1 VATNPIVRNV
11 DSDEDET
18 VQSVQQPDSR
28 IECNVS
34 AEHHAILKAALAQTS
49 GRSFNELLASMPNV
63 GEDSDFA
70 PNRG

>member
-1 VATNPIVRNV
+1 VATNRITRN
-11 DSDEDET
+11 SEAEAA
-18 VQSVQQPDSR
+18 QSIQEPDTR
-28 IECNVS
+28 IGRDVS
-34 AEHHAILKAALAQTS
+34 AEHRAILQVALAQTS

>member
-1 VATNPIVRNV
+1 MKTSPLARNV
-11 DSDEDET
+11 DEEAVRQLEVS
-18 VQSVQQPDSR
+18 DSR
-28 IECNVS
+28 IGPGVS
-34 AEHHAILKAALAQTS
+34 TEHRAILQAALAQTS